1 MPPPS
6 NIREHILALFE
17 TLPLKQRRLA
27 RFFLDHEDVVA
38 FASASEVAERAD
50 ASAATVVRFCRAL
63 GFEGYTDLQAAI
75 RAQFPQY
82 RTAVQK
88 LSDRMANGSR
98 IENLATQIAQINSQ
112 NIEQTMSQVN
122 HADLTAAA
130 AAIIRAEQ
138 IRIFAGGLS
147 AAAAVMA
154 EHAFTVL
161 GFSARVCLNGG
172 AAQALEVSQL
182 SKRDLVIVISIWRY
196 LRDTVLVAQAAR
208 ELGAACIVLT
218 DSTIA
223 PTAGLADYTFVA
235 STDGVAHSRSLVGIF
250 SLIDLL
256 SAAIAIKRPQESLA
270 ALKRIDMLYR
280 QNGTLWS
287 E

>member
-1 MPPPS
+1 MPPPP
-6 NIREHILALFE
+6 NIREHILAMFE

-38 FASASEVAERAD
+38 FASASEVAEQAE

-88 LSDRMANGSR
+88 LSDRMANGNR
-98 IENLATQIAQINSQ
+98 IENLATQVAQVNSQ
-112 NIEQTMSQVN
+112 NIAQTMSQVN
-122 HADLTAAA
+122 QADLTAAA
-130 AAIIRAEQ
+130 AAIIRAKQ

-147 AAAAVMA
+147 AAAAVLA

-172 AAQALEVSQL
+172 AAQALEISQL
-182 SKRDLVIVISIWRY
+182 SQQDLVIIISIWRY
-196 LRDTVLVAQAAR
+196 LRDTVQVAQAAR
-208 ELGAACIVLT
+208 ELGATCIALT
-218 DSTIA
+218 DSSVAPIA
-223 PTAGLADYTFVA
+223 SLADYTFVA
-235 STDGVAHSRSLVGIF
+235 ATDGVAHSRSLAGIF
-250 SLIDLL
+250 SLIDLF
-256 SAAIAIKRPQESLA
+256 SAAIATQRPQESLA
-270 ALKRIDMLYR
+270 ALKRIDALYR
-280 QNGTLWS
+280 QNGALWS

>member
-1 MPPPS
+1 MPPPP
-6 NIREHILALFE
+6 NIREHILAIFE

-38 FASASEVAERAD
+38 FASASEVAERAE

-63 GFEGYTDLQAAI
+63 GFEGYTDLQATI
-75 RAQFPQY
+75 RTQFPRY

-88 LSDRMANGSR
+88 LTDRMANGNR
-98 IENLATQIAQINSQ
+98 IENLPAQVVQVYSQ

-122 HADLTAAA
+122 HTDLTAAA
-130 AAIIRAEQ
+130 AAVIQAGQ

-147 AAAAVMA
+147 AAAAVLA
-154 EHAFTVL
+154 EHALTVL
-161 GFSARVCLNGG
+161 GFSARASLNGG
-172 AAQALEVSQL
+172 LAQALEISQL
-182 SKRDLVIVISIWRY
+182 TSRDLVMVISIWRY
-196 LRDTVLVAQAAR
+196 LHESVLVAQAAR
-208 ELGAACIVLT
+208 ELGATCIALT
-218 DSTIA
+218 DSPVAPIA
-223 PTAGLADYTFVA
+223 SLADYTFVA
-235 STDGVAHSRSLVGIF
+235 ATDGVAHSRSLAGIF

-256 SAAIAIKRPQESLA
+256 GAVIATQRPQESLA
-270 ALKRIDMLYR
+270 ALQRIDALYR

>member
-1 MPPPS
+1 MPPPAD
-6 NIREHILALFE
+6 IREQILALFD

-27 RFFLDHEDVVA
+27 RFFLDHEDVLA
-38 FASASEVAERAD
+38 FASASEVAERAE

-82 RTAVQK
+82 RTAAQK
-88 LSDRMANGSR
+88 LAERMANGSR
-98 IENLATQIAQINSQ
+98 VENLPTQVAQINSH
-112 NIEQTMSQVN
+112 NIEQTMSQVEL
-122 HADLTAAA
+122 ADLTAAS
-130 AAIIRAEQ
+130 AAIIAAEQ

-147 AAAAVMA
+147 AAAAVLA
-154 EHAFTVL
+154 EHSLTVL

-172 AAQALEVSQL
+172 AAQALEISQL
-182 SKRDLVIVISIWRY
+182 TSRDLVMVISIWRY

-208 ELGAACIVLT
+208 ELGATCIALT
-218 DSTIA
+218 DSPVA
-223 PTAGLADYTFVA
+223 PIAGLANYTFVA
-235 STDGVAHSRSLVGIF
+235 ATEGAAHSRSLAGIF
-250 SLIDLL
+250 SLINLL
-256 SAAIAIKRPQESLA
+256 GAAIALQRPQESLA
-270 ALKRIDMLYR
+270 ALQRIDALYR